1 MLELRKISEQY
12 LPSLSQQFEYYWQ
25 QTGETYG
32 LCCGKHM
39 KAAVAGIIMTIFGI
53 IVLSFDSE
61 RPKPGTTIVR
71 DKIFGIEQRYFL
83 VYFNGLLLYL
93 SLLLLM
99 EDEVSAIIKS

>member
-12 LPSLSQQFEYYWQ
+12 LPNLRQQFEYYWQ
-25 QTGETYG
+25 QTGETYE
-32 LCCGKHM
+32 LCCAKHI
-39 KAAVAGIIMTIFGI
+39 KAAIAGIIMTIFGI

-93 SLLLLM
+93 CILFLT
-99 EDEVSAIIKS
+99 EG